1 MLARKKKIID
11 NKPVLLTDSEYNYYQ
26 EICRS
31 LDSQHLKGE
40 EHFKSLFEV
49 DKDGYLI
56 FLRVPPNKFVCVE
69 AYMFLVTT
77 MIHQHLSS
85 AVHEVYELKKEMSEM
100 KDEMRQELIE
110 MREQHKRLQEMRSTM
125 DTWMIPDGT
134 E

>member
-1 MLARKKKIID
+1 MLSRKKKIID
-11 NKPVLLTDSEYNYYQ
+11 HKSVLLTDSEYNYYQ

-40 EHFKSLFEV
+40 EHFKGLFEV
-49 DKDGYLI
+49 DKEGYII

-85 AVHEVYELKKEMSEM
+85 AVHETYELKKEITEL
-100 KDEMRQELIE
+100 KNEMRQELNQI
-110 MREQHKRLQEMRSTM
+110 REEHKRLREMNSTVS
-125 DTWMIPDGT
+125 TWLIPDGA

>member
-31 LDSQHLKGE
+31 LDSQYLKGE
-40 EHFKSLFEV
+40 EHFKALFEV
-49 DKDGYLI
+49 DKEGYII
-56 FLRVPPNKFVCVE
+56 FLRVPPNKFVCIE

-77 MIHQHLSS
+77 MIHQHLSAS
-85 AVHEVYELKKEMSEM
+85 VHEVYELKKEMIELKKEM
-100 KDEMRQELIE
+100 TTELGQLRAARAKMQEFN
-110 MREQHKRLQEMRSTM
+110 STVS
-125 DTWMIPDGT
+125 TYLIPDGT